1 MLAKTLSVFQA
12 VSAIDAIVVIVP
24 SGDEAYCRDEIV
36 ERYGLSKVTRIVA
49 GGATRQESVA
59 CGLRALGR
67 DVTMAVI
74 HDAARPFVM
83 TALLERVI
91 DAAAASGAAIAA
103 LPVVDTLKRRSPT
116 DGGAITVDRDGL
128 WAAQTPQAF
137 RHSLLIEAYERAA
150 ADGFIGTDDASL
162 VERLGQP
169 VTLVE
174 GHPTNI
180 KITTPD
186 DFQVA
191 AELLS
196 LGVVSWG
203 GRTDSGR

>member
-12 VSAIDAIVVIVP
+12 VSAIDAMVVIVP
-24 SGDEAYCRDEIV
+24 PGDEAYCRDEIV

-83 TALLERVI
+83 IALLERVI

-128 WAAQTPQAF
+128 WTAQTPQAF

-191 AELLS
+191 TELLS

>member
-24 SGDEAYCRDEIV
+24 PGDEAYCRDEIV

-128 WAAQTPQAF
+128 WTAQTPQAF

>member
-1 MLAKTLSVFQA
+1 
-12 VSAIDAIVVIVP
+12 
-24 SGDEAYCRDEIV
+24 
-36 ERYGLSKVTRIVA
+36 
-49 GGATRQESVA
+49 
-59 CGLRALGR
+59 LR
-67 DVTMAVI
+67 
-74 HDAARPFVM
+74 
-83 TALLERVI
+83 
-91 DAAAASGAAIAA
+91 
-103 LPVVDTLKRRSPT
+103 
-116 DGGAITVDRDGL
+116 
-128 WAAQTPQAF
+128 AAQTPQAF

-191 AELLS
+191 TELLS